1 MKLLAEVALET
12 SGKKIQPEVGEGY
25 VPIVLVLES

>member
-12 SGKKIQPEVGEGY
+12 SGKKIQPEVGEGF